1 MLQGHYE
8 FHLVLVSILVAIF
21 ASYAALRLAE
31 RVTSSHGPAVYA
43 WTCGGALAMG
53 TGIWAM
59 HFVGMLAFRLPIP
72 VGYDMRETL
81 FSLLLPIAVSGMALW
96 QASRHDLHWKRLST
110 SAFLMG
116 VGINAMH
123 YTGMA
128 AMQMDPAIRYDPLLF
143 SLSVLIAIVASAG
156 ALWIVFRLRYNL
168 PHVALAR
175 VGGAVVLGVAIVGM
189 HYTGMA
195 AAHFPIGSVCTAV
208 TAGVSQDGLALL
220 VIVATLGILTIAVL
234 AAAYAT
240 RLESQ
245 ARVLA
250 ASQATAAERQS
261 LLVREREARSQAESI
276 SAMKDE
282 FLATLSHEL
291 RTPLNAILGWAEML
305 RRGVKDEATLQRGLE
320 TIERNAR
327 AQAQLIED
335 LLDMSRIISGKVR
348 LQVEAIE
355 PVTFIEAALETV
367 RPAALAKNI
376 ELARTLAP
384 DACPVTGDPNRL
396 QQVMWNLLSNAV
408 KFTPAGG
415 RVEVTLER
423 ANGEAVIRV
432 TDSGIGIKPDFLPF
446 VFDRFRQADASTTRH
461 HGGLG
466 LGLSIARQLVELQGG
481 IIDVDSKGD
490 GKGATFTLRFPL
502 RRAAAPALQKP
513 SAGSGAPSAS
523 AAAFDAI
530 DLAGLKVLVV
540 DDVPD
545 ALELTSQVLA
555 ACGAT
560 VLVAASAQEALAMV
574 ESERPAVLISD
585 IGMPDVDGFELLRR
599 VRRLGAQR
607 GGAVPAIAL
616 TAFTRQQDRV
626 NALQAGFTA
635 YVAKPVD
642 AADLIATVAALVAP
656 RVGDTVQ

>member
-1 MLQGHYE
+1 
-8 FHLVLVSILVAIF
+8 
-21 ASYAALRLAE
+21 
-31 RVTSSHGPAVYA
+31 
-43 WTCGGALAMG
+43 
-53 TGIWAM
+53 
-59 HFVGMLAFRLPIP
+59 
-72 VGYDMRETL
+72 
-81 FSLLLPIAVSGMALW
+81 
-96 QASRHDLHWKRLST
+96 
-110 SAFLMG
+110 
-116 VGINAMH
+116 
-123 YTGMA
+123 
-128 AMQMDPAIRYDPLLF
+128 
-143 SLSVLIAIVASAG
+143 
-156 ALWIVFRLRYNL
+156 
-168 PHVALAR
+168 
-175 VGGAVVLGVAIVGM
+175 
-189 HYTGMA
+189 
-195 AAHFPIGSVCTAV
+195 
-208 TAGVSQDGLALL
+208 
-220 VIVATLGILTIAVL
+220 
-234 AAAYAT
+234 
-240 RLESQ
+240 
-245 ARVLA
+245 
-250 ASQATAAERQS
+250 
-261 LLVREREARSQAESI
+261 
-276 SAMKDE
+276 
-282 FLATLSHEL
+282 
-291 RTPLNAILGWAEML
+291 
-305 RRGVKDEATLQRGLE
+305 
-320 TIERNAR
+320 
-327 AQAQLIED
+327 
-335 LLDMSRIISGKVR
+335 
-348 LQVEAIE
+348 
-355 PVTFIEAALETV
+355 
-367 RPAALAKNI
+367 
-376 ELARTLAP
+376 
-384 DACPVTGDPNRL
+384 L

-502 RRAAAPALQKP
+502 RRAAAPALQKA
-513 SAGSGAPSAS
+513 SSGSGAPSAS

-530 DLAGLKVLVV
+530 DLAGLRVLVV

>member
-502 RRAAAPALQKP
+502 RRAAAPALQKA
-513 SAGSGAPSAS
+513 SSGSGAPSAS

-530 DLAGLKVLVV
+530 DLAGLRVLVV